1 MDMGERDR
9 RVREHLWHD
18 IESEHRSL
26 ARVLVDVE
34 CLVEDGSFETA
45 RRRFGEY
52 RLAHERHLNA
62 ERQLEE
68 ACAGVRELV
77 SFLTRLHREQSQ
89 VLEQS
94 ERVWT
99 YLCREKGASVRRML
113 DRLASLVAEHEN
125 AQRRLILADLPLPPE
140 RRSAQGEVVRRLGH
154 L

>member
-1 MDMGERDR
+1 MGEREQQF
-9 RVREHLWHD
+9 REHLWHD
-18 IESEHRSL
+18 LESEHRSL

-52 RLAHERHLNA
+52 RLAHERHLIA
-62 ERQLEE
+62 EQKLEE
-68 ACAGVRELV
+68 VCAGVREV
-77 SFLTRLHREQSQ
+77 AAFLTQLQRERSR

-99 YLCREKGASVRRML
+99 YLCREKGAPVRRML

-125 AQRRLILADLPLPPE
+125 AQRRLILADLPLSAE
-140 RRSAQGEVVRRLGH
+140 RRNAQGEVVRRLGH